1 MSNERGNAMTAKT
14 IRNSQQGNAAVELA
28 VCAPLLMAM
37 VLGAIDFGRIH
48 LEAMVVKNAS
58 AIGSFYG
65 AQSVQYAADSA
76 GIQTAANSEASGID
90 GYSVT
95 NDIVCECLNGNGDYD
110 SGVTQASCSQAAC
123 GAYGVPRVYVR
134 TRSQKT
140 FSTLGW
146 YPGVPQSTQMD
157 MTGWVRVQ

>member
-1 MSNERGNAMTAKT
+1 MHLIQLMQTVRDT
-14 IRNSQQGNAAVELA
+14 RRGNAAVEMAIA
-28 VCAPLLMAM
+28 VPVLFAM
-37 VLGAIDFGRIH
+37 VFGAIDFGRVH
-48 LEAMVVKNAS
+48 LEASVVKNSS

-65 AQSVQYAADSA
+65 AQSMQYSNDST
-76 GIQTAANSEASGID
+76 GIQAAATGDAGGIA
-90 GYSVT
+90 GFSVT
-95 NDIVCECLNGNGDYD
+95 NDLLCQCLNANGDYD
-110 SGVTQASCSQAAC
+110 SGVTEVSCGDADC

-146 YPGVPQSTQMD
+146 YPGVPQDTTMD

>member
-1 MSNERGNAMTAKT
+1 MTAKSF
-14 IRNSQQGNAAVELA
+14 RNSRQGNAAVEMA
-28 VCAPLLMAM
+28 ICAPLLMAM
-37 VLGAIDFGRIH
+37 VLGSIDFGRLH
-48 LEAMVVKNAS
+48 LEALIVRNAS
-58 AIGSFYG
+58 TIGSFYG
-65 AQSVQYAADSA
+65 AQAIQYATDSA
-76 GIQTAANSEASGID
+76 GIQTAANSEAGDIE

-95 NDIVCECLNGNGDYD
+95 NDILCQCLNANGDYD
-110 SGVTQASCSQAAC
+110 SGVTQASCSQADC

-146 YPGVPQSTQMD
+146 YPGVPQSTAMD

>member
-1 MSNERGNAMTAKT
+1 MKTTAHF
-14 IRNSQQGNAAVELA
+14 RDSRRGNAAVELA
-28 VCAPLLMAM
+28 IAVPVILAM
-37 VLGAIDFGRIH
+37 VLGAIDFGRVH
-48 LEAMVVKNAS
+48 LEAMVVKNA
-58 AIGSFYG
+58 ATTGSFYG
-65 AQSVQYAADSA
+65 AQSVQYSTDST
-76 GIQTAANSEASGID
+76 GIQAAATGEAGGID

-95 NDIVCECLNGNGDYD
+95 NDIVCQCLNANGDYD
-110 SGVTQASCSQAAC
+110 SGETQASCGEADC

-146 YPGVPQSTQMD
+146 YPGVPQTTAMD

>member
-1 MSNERGNAMTAKT
+1 MRVINETREA
-14 IRNSQQGNAAVELA
+14 RRGNAAVEMA
-28 VCAPLLMAM
+28 VAVPVILAM
-37 VLGAIDFGRIH
+37 VFGAIDFGRVH

-58 AIGSFYG
+58 ITGSFYG
-65 AQSVQYAADSA
+65 TQSVQYSTDST
-76 GIQTAANSEASGID
+76 GIQAAANSEAGGID

-95 NDIVCECLNGNGDYD
+95 NDIQCQCLNANGDYD
-110 SGVTQASCSQAAC
+110 SGTTQVSCGDTDC

-140 FSTLGW
+140 FSTMGW
-146 YPGVPQSTQMD
+146 YPGVPQNTAMD